1 MEHTKNHLTIHLY
14 RKDEAL
20 ASIRWAILSRNHTE
34 AIFWGLELYDSNME
48 TDAIQMLAFTWVT
61 CIGFGSL
68 TCLESLQRLPTASRE
83 EWCQILM
90 SWCKVVVHD
99 TTAFHLLLRGAS
111 TPATWQP
118 RFVHTKPYIDL
129 DEALYINL
137 RRGKLT
143 EAWLIARAM
152 NSETQWATIKQL
164 AAEKKREGP
173 FHIVYSCSQLSDVE
187 KRAAA
192 FTLVSLDGPY
202 MNASLIP
209 LSTNQVLPIELQEA
223 IDTWDAE
230 DSLRKR
236 RVFKVRYE
244 AILYLCQRS
253 SQPVSESSEPEIQQD
268 LEKSLVASS
277 YWQQV
282 LNTHIKPKK
291 GEATDRNIEEFYDTF
306 FNYKLHDIPDEWSL
320 ADREKSHGR
329 GLGKSDEQAK
339 KQFIDT
345 TVQRS
350 TTLGLWN
357 SKVGSS
363 YSMLANL
370 NWPTLYDELHGS
382 CFESLSLPITP
393 QQKQFEI
400 QLC

>member
-20 ASIRWAILSRNHTE
+20 ASIRWAIVCRNHTE

-48 TDAIQMLAFTWVT
+48 TDAIQMLAFTWIT

-68 TCLESLQRLPTASRE
+68 TCLESLQKLATANRE

-90 SWCKVVVHD
+90 AWCKVTVHD

-111 TPATWQP
+111 TPTTWQP
-118 RFVHTKPYIDL
+118 RFVHTKPYTDL
-129 DEALYINL
+129 DDALYTSL

-152 NSETQWATIKQL
+152 NSETQWATIRQV
-164 AAEKKREGP
+164 AAEKKRQSSLA
-173 FHIVYSCSQLSDVE
+173 IVYSSQLSDVE
-187 KRAAA
+187 RRAAA
-192 FTLVSLDGPY
+192 FTLVSLDGPIL
-202 MNASLIP
+202 NSALAP
-209 LSTNQVLPIELQEA
+209 LYSSNTLPIELQEA
-223 IDTWDAE
+223 INRWDAE

-236 RVFKVRYE
+236 RIFKVRYE

-253 SQPVSESSEPEIQQD
+253 SQPVSESSESEIQHD

-282 LNTHIKPKK
+282 LKAHIKPKK
-291 GEATDRNIEEFYDTF
+291 GEATDRNIEDFYDLF

-339 KQFIDT
+339 KHFIDT

-357 SKVGSS
+357 SKICGSS
-363 YSMLANL
+363 YSILANL